1 MDMRNERF
9 AGVAYPDTWFTRDQI
24 MALCGVS
31 RWAPTEWGRRGLLAR
46 RPIEGKAYLYAVH
59 GAITVALLRQS
70 NRVELLG
77 ALANKRGV
85 EIGAPYEPDAAP
97 LDAVINA
104 QRVERA
110 FESPPAPS
118 EEEAAAAA
126 REQAAAEEEEA
137 RASAAPFTD
146 DERGVFAL
154 FSARGWRDLSRAQV
168 ARVVGVREE
177 LAGRIGEEEARAWI
191 VAKLD
196 KIAKRGARYHAGAVV
211 SFLELDAP
219 DALAAPAAAPPRR
232 AEEER
237 RPLSPAQLSR
247 STLCAARAILS
258 IIARGADEIAQI
270 TQLEKRERDGRD
282 VIVFSCRSA
291 TYRGADGV
299 PHVFTTSLAAWE
311 STVLKGAH
319 HAPLRLEFFKRA
331 ARARAEELPEWAGAD
346 QATVEAQIAQLAALW
361 IKTAEEEGAR

>member
-46 RPIEGKAYLYAVH
+46 RPIEGKAYLYATH

-77 ALANKRGV
+77 ALANARGV
-85 EIGAPYEPDAAP
+85 DLGAPFEPDAAP
-97 LDAVINA
+97 LDAEINA

-110 FESPPAPS
+110 FEAPPAPS
-118 EEEAAAAA
+118 AEEEA
-126 REQAAAEEEEA
+126 REQAAAEEA
-137 RASAAPFTD
+137 RESAAPLTD
-146 DERGVFAL
+146 DERAVFGL

-168 ARVVGVREE
+168 GRVIGVREE

-219 DALAAPAAAPPRR
+219 DALAAPAAAPPPPRR
-232 AEEER
+232 AEER
-237 RPLSPAQLSR
+237 RPITPAQLSR

-346 QATVEAQIAQLAALW
+346 PATVEAQIAQLAALW